1 MIMKE
6 WNDIPLHF
14 RNSSVKPYYDSL
26 TRKKY
31 SLISKRIFDIVFS
44 AILLVVLFPIFLV
57 ICILIRLD
65 SEGPIF
71 FRQVRITQYGRK
83 FMIFKFRTMF
93 RNAEN
98 IGSQITQFNDSRV
111 TRIGAKLRGYR
122 LDEIPQLINILLGDM
137 TFVGT
142 RPEVEKYVN
151 MYNEEMLATLLL
163 PAGVTSEASIQ
174 YKDEEKYL
182 KDAVN
187 IDKVYVEIVLPEK
200 MKYNLEST
208 KKINFVNDFAILLKT
223 VLAVIK

>member
-1 MIMKE
+1 MKE